1 MMDSSPGVRW
11 DEIAGLQDA
20 KRVLQEATVLPL
32 IMPDFFTGIRR
43 PVKVSKYA
51 LLSRITL
58 DLFFTETCSWYK
70 RNLF

>member
-11 DEIAGLQDA
+11 DEIAGLHDA

-43 PVKVSKYA
+43 PVKVSKYTLA
-51 LLSRITL
+51 LKIIL
-58 DLFFTETCSWYK
+58 CSGMKCNGHTRVVLW
-70 RNLF
+70 

>member
-1 MMDSSPGVRW
+1 MDSSPGVRW

-43 PVKVSKYA
+43 PVKVHYC
-51 LLSRITL
+51 
-58 DLFFTETCSWYK
+58 FTYSVCLENYG
-70 RNLF
+70 